1 MQWSKTLRSI
11 WRCIFE
17 KKTRFTRNWDQHDEQ
32 KHCVYVRVFL
42 SSMISSIFS
51 WISQYSESNL
61 LLATPLSKNQVHC
74 WSVHLNNQSHWTLW
88 EFDITLYGYI
98 LYKQTKSLLNLLYR
112 FFCESL
118 HLDREKNF
126 FDAWHSF
133 WSVLNTFVELYLSL
147 SLWVLCDEYFH
158 IMNLANIY
166 LHKCFKLPSC

>member
-74 WSVHLNNQSHWTLW
+74 WSVHLNNQSHWTLYMDTYYINKRSLFW
-88 EFDITLYGYI
+88 TCCIVSFVNRCTSIGKRIFSTLG
-98 LYKQTKSLLNLLYR
+98 THFGASSMPLLNR
-112 FFCESL
+112 ISRSVSECFVISTFI
-118 HLDREKNF
+118 LD
-126 FDAWHSF
+126 
-133 WSVLNTFVELYLSL
+133 Y
-147 SLWVLCDEYFH
+147 
-158 IMNLANIY
+158 
-166 LHKCFKLPSC
+166 